1 MPIIYDGGPCPDPTI
16 STANLPTR
24 RSPRNHVSTYG
35 APYLRQQLP
44 RDHSNQRKLKE
55 DDFVQF
61 IDTTDSLFGKFGRVT
76 ALRRNRVRIEVYRAT
91 IRPENIV
98 LRTEQQLQFTESS
111 DLFRIVPPGN
121 GEDDWASE
129 RSIRDDD
136 WNSVRSESS
145 R

>member
-1 MPIIYDGGPCPDPTI
+1 
-16 STANLPTR
+16 
-24 RSPRNHVSTYG
+24 
-35 APYLRQQLP
+35 
-44 RDHSNQRKLKE
+44 
-55 DDFVQF
+55 VQF

-98 LRTEQQLQFTESS
+98 FRTEQQLQFTESS

-129 RSIRDDD
+129 RSIKDDD

-145 R
+145 RYKKKKKKITTTTTKPLQAVPRCLKERKGKG